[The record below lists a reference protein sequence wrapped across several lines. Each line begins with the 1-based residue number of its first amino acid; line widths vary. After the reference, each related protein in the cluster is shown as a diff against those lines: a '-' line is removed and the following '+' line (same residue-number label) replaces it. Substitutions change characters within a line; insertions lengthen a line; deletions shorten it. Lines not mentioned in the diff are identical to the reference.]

1 MSSWVR
7 TLIYAK
13 AGHLSIIVLRFSTR
27 VFIFIMRRKMCMWTR
42 RCPENACQAIAE
54 SNNSTWEDVWIKR
67 MDVLLSCAWAVQ
79 WTTLRY
85 GPRLLTMPVF
95 VSPLQTS
102 ERESTDTFHIP
113 HTKIRIFSYF
123 SSHKRGGTHA
133 CPPRIIRAHVT
144 WEFVSFFRDPTVTLL
159 HQICRDVRSLLY
171 LYFQRRLFDVCQVL
185 SIFKLLPLRFPEFTG
200 PSTQL
205 LEQSWSRSPFILR
218 TSRNAR
224 CLEQFLLRVR
234 QDSLAR
240 ESSTL

>member
-27 VFIFIMRRKMCMWTR
+27 VFIFIMRRKMCMGTR
-42 RCPENACQAIAE
+42 RCPENTCQAIAE

-67 MDVLLSCAWAVQ
+67 MDALLSCAWAVQ
-79 WTTLRY
+79 WTTLRH
-85 GPRLLTMPVF
+85 GPRLLIMPVF

-102 ERESTDTFHIP
+102 SRESTVTFRIP

-123 SSHKRGGTHA
+123 SSHKRGRTHA

-144 WEFVSFFRDPTVTLL
+144 WEFFSFFRDPTVTLH

-171 LYFQRRLFDVCQVL
+171 FYWCLPGFEHFQAPSSVFPRIQIYFKNFQKCQVPSYSESGRTVL
-185 SIFKLLPLRFPEFTG
+185 AERAAPCKLLP
-200 PSTQL
+200 
-205 LEQSWSRSPFILR
+205 
-218 TSRNAR
+218 
-224 CLEQFLLRVR
+224 QFLFRKMDRL
-234 QDSLAR
+234 L
-240 ESSTL
+240 